1 MRYKVYEFNPDDA
14 YNFARHVGIEVKEHG
29 GELFFKTCPYCK
41 PRATR
46 GNVRTFSIN
55 LKTGQFKCLRAS
67 CGISGNMVTLS
78 KDFDFSLGNEVDE
91 YYRPNKKYKRLK
103 QPKEAIKPK
112 PEAIQYL
119 ESRGISEEVAKKYEI
134 TVQTSH
140 PNILVFPFYDE
151 KGVLQ
156 FVKYRKTDFDKT
168 KDANKEWCEASTK
181 PVLFGMKQCDDS
193 FDTLVVT
200 EGQCFDGKAEI
211 LTPDGWVSFEN
222 YSGQNVLQVDEKMN
236 GTFIRPKR
244 LIIKRHIGKMVRCEI
259 GGNYETYTTDDHN
272 LVLLNQKGKVV
283 KKKAGEK
290 ISAGYKI
297 PTTVS
302 IDLEEYKD
310 WTDEMFALYIAISA
324 DGTIDYRKNTGKI
337 KAKTDRYVRISI
349 ALERKSKRLKEILE
363 RLNITYSCNKDSR
376 NYDSICFHC
385 PDWLTSKYLPYG
397 FATGT
402 SVKQK
407 KFIIEEMVKWDGNK
421 VKGRNQ
427 YEYSTILKHNAD
439 VMQLIASCCGYMSTI
454 MTKQNG
460 GNGNFIKSY
469 CYKVSVLLGKSYVST
484 QSFETHKRF
493 EEVDQRV
500 YCVSVDTG
508 MILVR
513 QNGRISV
520 SGNCDSLA
528 VATAGVPNVVSVPTG
543 AKGFT
548 WIPYCWDWLCKWKK
562 IIVFGDFEK
571 GSISLL
577 DELAKRLKDRVEH
590 VREDNYKDCKDANEI
605 LLKYG
610 AEQVRKCVEESV
622 KLPIDN
628 VIDLADV
635 KELDPYSIEKIPTGI
650 ADVDNLLC
658 GGIPFGVVTIVT
670 GKSGKGKSTFVGQI
684 ITRALNKG
692 DNIFVYSGEMPNYL
706 FKAAIDFQIAG
717 PANVVEEDRRD
728 YVKRY
733 VRKSAK
739 DKIVEWYR
747 GKCMLYDRTMV
758 KDEDTDLLN
767 TIERMIVSQN
777 ARVIVIDNL
786 MTMINKTR
794 VKGSKLEAQSEVSN
808 ALEDMARFYNVCI
821 ILVAHKR
828 KDSGIDD
835 EDMDDSIRGDSDIV
849 NSAGVIIHYNVNKDE
864 NTMENYPRI
873 ISVTKNR
880 VFGRTSYRGWKVHY
894 DEKSK
899 RIYGDHDDLNIC
911 LGWDNESGG
920 FVEDYDNSI
929 FS

>member
-91 YYRPNKKYKRLK
+91 YYRPKKRYKRLK

-119 ESRGISEEVAKKYEI
+119 ESRGISEEVAQKYEI

-156 FVKYRKTDFDKT
+156 FVKYRKTDFDKA

-181 PVLFGMKQCDDS
+181 PILFGMKQCDDS

-200 EGQCFDGKAEI
+200 EGQC
-211 LTPDGWVSFEN
+211 
-222 YSGQNVLQVDEKMN
+222 
-236 GTFIRPKR
+236 
-244 LIIKRHIGKMVRCEI
+244 
-259 GGNYETYTTDDHN
+259 
-272 LVLLNQKGKVV
+272 
-283 KKKAGEK
+283 
-290 ISAGYKI
+290 
-297 PTTVS
+297 
-302 IDLEEYKD
+302 
-310 WTDEMFALYIAISA
+310 
-324 DGTIDYRKNTGKI
+324 
-337 KAKTDRYVRISI
+337 
-349 ALERKSKRLKEILE
+349 
-363 RLNITYSCNKDSR
+363 
-376 NYDSICFHC
+376 
-385 PDWLTSKYLPYG
+385 
-397 FATGT
+397 
-402 SVKQK
+402 
-407 KFIIEEMVKWDGNK
+407 
-421 VKGRNQ
+421 
-427 YEYSTILKHNAD
+427 
-439 VMQLIASCCGYMSTI
+439 
-454 MTKQNG
+454 
-460 GNGNFIKSY
+460 
-469 CYKVSVLLGKSYVST
+469 
-484 QSFETHKRF
+484 
-493 EEVDQRV
+493 
-500 YCVSVDTG
+500 
-508 MILVR
+508 
-513 QNGRISV
+513 
-520 SGNCDSLA
+520 DSLA
-528 VATAGVPNVVSVPTG
+528 VATAGIQNAVSVPTG

-692 DNIFVYSGEMPNYL
+692 DNVFVYSGEMPNYL
-706 FKAAIDFQIAG
+706 FKNAIDFQIAG

-864 NTMENYPRI
+864 NTMENYPRV

>member
-91 YYRPNKKYKRLK
+91 YYRPKKKYKRLK

-181 PVLFGMKQCDDS
+181 PILFGMKQCDDS

-200 EGQCFDGKAEI
+200 EGQC
-211 LTPDGWVSFEN
+211 
-222 YSGQNVLQVDEKMN
+222 
-236 GTFIRPKR
+236 
-244 LIIKRHIGKMVRCEI
+244 
-259 GGNYETYTTDDHN
+259 
-272 LVLLNQKGKVV
+272 
-283 KKKAGEK
+283 
-290 ISAGYKI
+290 
-297 PTTVS
+297 
-302 IDLEEYKD
+302 
-310 WTDEMFALYIAISA
+310 
-324 DGTIDYRKNTGKI
+324 
-337 KAKTDRYVRISI
+337 
-349 ALERKSKRLKEILE
+349 
-363 RLNITYSCNKDSR
+363 
-376 NYDSICFHC
+376 
-385 PDWLTSKYLPYG
+385 
-397 FATGT
+397 
-402 SVKQK
+402 
-407 KFIIEEMVKWDGNK
+407 
-421 VKGRNQ
+421 
-427 YEYSTILKHNAD
+427 
-439 VMQLIASCCGYMSTI
+439 
-454 MTKQNG
+454 
-460 GNGNFIKSY
+460 
-469 CYKVSVLLGKSYVST
+469 
-484 QSFETHKRF
+484 
-493 EEVDQRV
+493 
-500 YCVSVDTG
+500 
-508 MILVR
+508 
-513 QNGRISV
+513 
-520 SGNCDSLA
+520 DSLA
-528 VATAGVPNVVSVPTG
+528 VATAGIPNAVSVPTG

-590 VREDNYKDCKDANEI
+590 VIEDNYKNCKDANEI

-728 YVKRY
+728 YIKRY

>member
-91 YYRPNKKYKRLK
+91 YYRPKKRYKRLK

-181 PVLFGMKQCDDS
+181 PILFGMKQCDDS

-200 EGQCFDGKAEI
+200 EGQ
-211 LTPDGWVSFEN
+211 
-222 YSGQNVLQVDEKMN
+222 M
-236 GTFIRPKR
+236 
-244 LIIKRHIGKMVRCEI
+244 
-259 GGNYETYTTDDHN
+259 
-272 LVLLNQKGKVV
+272 
-283 KKKAGEK
+283 
-290 ISAGYKI
+290 
-297 PTTVS
+297 
-302 IDLEEYKD
+302 
-310 WTDEMFALYIAISA
+310 
-324 DGTIDYRKNTGKI
+324 
-337 KAKTDRYVRISI
+337 
-349 ALERKSKRLKEILE
+349 
-363 RLNITYSCNKDSR
+363 
-376 NYDSICFHC
+376 
-385 PDWLTSKYLPYG
+385 
-397 FATGT
+397 
-402 SVKQK
+402 
-407 KFIIEEMVKWDGNK
+407 
-421 VKGRNQ
+421 
-427 YEYSTILKHNAD
+427 
-439 VMQLIASCCGYMSTI
+439 
-454 MTKQNG
+454 
-460 GNGNFIKSY
+460 
-469 CYKVSVLLGKSYVST
+469 
-484 QSFETHKRF
+484 
-493 EEVDQRV
+493 
-500 YCVSVDTG
+500 
-508 MILVR
+508 
-513 QNGRISV
+513 
-520 SGNCDSLA
+520 DSLS
-528 VATAGVPNVVSVPTG
+528 VATAGIPNAVSVPTG

-692 DNIFVYSGEMPNYL
+692 DNVFVYSGEMPNYL
-706 FKAAIDFQIAG
+706 FKNAIDFQIAG

-777 ARVIVIDNL
+777 VRVIVIDNL

>member
-193 FDTLVVT
+193 FDTLVLT
-200 EGQCFDGKAEI
+200 EGQ
-211 LTPDGWVSFEN
+211 
-222 YSGQNVLQVDEKMN
+222 M
-236 GTFIRPKR
+236 
-244 LIIKRHIGKMVRCEI
+244 
-259 GGNYETYTTDDHN
+259 
-272 LVLLNQKGKVV
+272 
-283 KKKAGEK
+283 
-290 ISAGYKI
+290 
-297 PTTVS
+297 
-302 IDLEEYKD
+302 
-310 WTDEMFALYIAISA
+310 
-324 DGTIDYRKNTGKI
+324 
-337 KAKTDRYVRISI
+337 
-349 ALERKSKRLKEILE
+349 
-363 RLNITYSCNKDSR
+363 
-376 NYDSICFHC
+376 
-385 PDWLTSKYLPYG
+385 
-397 FATGT
+397 
-402 SVKQK
+402 
-407 KFIIEEMVKWDGNK
+407 
-421 VKGRNQ
+421 
-427 YEYSTILKHNAD
+427 
-439 VMQLIASCCGYMSTI
+439 
-454 MTKQNG
+454 
-460 GNGNFIKSY
+460 
-469 CYKVSVLLGKSYVST
+469 
-484 QSFETHKRF
+484 
-493 EEVDQRV
+493 
-500 YCVSVDTG
+500 
-508 MILVR
+508 
-513 QNGRISV
+513 
-520 SGNCDSLA
+520 DSLS
-528 VATAGVPNVVSVPTG
+528 VATAEIPNAVSVPTG

-692 DNIFVYSGEMPNYL
+692 DNVFVYSGEMPNYL

-728 YVKRY
+728 YIKRY

-920 FVEDYDNSI
+920 FFEDYDNSI

>member
-91 YYRPNKKYKRLK
+91 YYRPKKRYKRLK

-193 FDTLVVT
+193 FDTLVVV
-200 EGQCFDGKAEI
+200 EGQ
-211 LTPDGWVSFEN
+211 L
-222 YSGQNVLQVDEKMN
+222 
-236 GTFIRPKR
+236 
-244 LIIKRHIGKMVRCEI
+244 
-259 GGNYETYTTDDHN
+259 
-272 LVLLNQKGKVV
+272 
-283 KKKAGEK
+283 
-290 ISAGYKI
+290 
-297 PTTVS
+297 
-302 IDLEEYKD
+302 
-310 WTDEMFALYIAISA
+310 
-324 DGTIDYRKNTGKI
+324 
-337 KAKTDRYVRISI
+337 
-349 ALERKSKRLKEILE
+349 
-363 RLNITYSCNKDSR
+363 
-376 NYDSICFHC
+376 
-385 PDWLTSKYLPYG
+385 
-397 FATGT
+397 
-402 SVKQK
+402 
-407 KFIIEEMVKWDGNK
+407 
-421 VKGRNQ
+421 
-427 YEYSTILKHNAD
+427 
-439 VMQLIASCCGYMSTI
+439 
-454 MTKQNG
+454 
-460 GNGNFIKSY
+460 
-469 CYKVSVLLGKSYVST
+469 
-484 QSFETHKRF
+484 
-493 EEVDQRV
+493 
-500 YCVSVDTG
+500 
-508 MILVR
+508 
-513 QNGRISV
+513 
-520 SGNCDSLA
+520 DSLA
-528 VATAGVPNVVSVPTG
+528 VATAGIPNAVSVPTG

-610 AEQVRKCVEESV
+610 AEQVRKCVEEPV

-692 DNIFVYSGEMPNYL
+692 DNVFVYSGEMPNYL

-728 YVKRY
+728 YIKRY

>member
-91 YYRPNKKYKRLK
+91 YYRPKKRYKRLK

-112 PEAIQYL
+112 PEAIRYL

-156 FVKYRKTDFDKT
+156 FVKYRKTDFDKA

-181 PVLFGMKQCDDS
+181 PILFGMKQCDDS
-193 FDTLVVT
+193 FDTLVMV
-200 EGQCFDGKAEI
+200 EGQ
-211 LTPDGWVSFEN
+211 L
-222 YSGQNVLQVDEKMN
+222 
-236 GTFIRPKR
+236 
-244 LIIKRHIGKMVRCEI
+244 
-259 GGNYETYTTDDHN
+259 
-272 LVLLNQKGKVV
+272 
-283 KKKAGEK
+283 
-290 ISAGYKI
+290 
-297 PTTVS
+297 
-302 IDLEEYKD
+302 
-310 WTDEMFALYIAISA
+310 
-324 DGTIDYRKNTGKI
+324 
-337 KAKTDRYVRISI
+337 
-349 ALERKSKRLKEILE
+349 
-363 RLNITYSCNKDSR
+363 
-376 NYDSICFHC
+376 
-385 PDWLTSKYLPYG
+385 
-397 FATGT
+397 
-402 SVKQK
+402 
-407 KFIIEEMVKWDGNK
+407 
-421 VKGRNQ
+421 
-427 YEYSTILKHNAD
+427 
-439 VMQLIASCCGYMSTI
+439 
-454 MTKQNG
+454 
-460 GNGNFIKSY
+460 
-469 CYKVSVLLGKSYVST
+469 
-484 QSFETHKRF
+484 
-493 EEVDQRV
+493 
-500 YCVSVDTG
+500 
-508 MILVR
+508 
-513 QNGRISV
+513 
-520 SGNCDSLA
+520 DSLA
-528 VATAGVPNVVSVPTG
+528 VATAGIPNAVSVPTG

-590 VREDNYKDCKDANEI
+590 VKEDNYKDCKDANEI

-610 AEQVRKCVEESV
+610 AQQVRKCVEESV

-692 DNIFVYSGEMPNYL
+692 DNVFVYSGEMPNYL
-706 FKAAIDFQIAG
+706 FKNAIDFQIAG

-777 ARVIVIDNL
+777 VRVIVIDNL

>member
-193 FDTLVVT
+193 FDTLVVV
-200 EGQCFDGKAEI
+200 EGQ
-211 LTPDGWVSFEN
+211 L
-222 YSGQNVLQVDEKMN
+222 
-236 GTFIRPKR
+236 
-244 LIIKRHIGKMVRCEI
+244 
-259 GGNYETYTTDDHN
+259 
-272 LVLLNQKGKVV
+272 
-283 KKKAGEK
+283 
-290 ISAGYKI
+290 
-297 PTTVS
+297 
-302 IDLEEYKD
+302 
-310 WTDEMFALYIAISA
+310 
-324 DGTIDYRKNTGKI
+324 
-337 KAKTDRYVRISI
+337 
-349 ALERKSKRLKEILE
+349 
-363 RLNITYSCNKDSR
+363 
-376 NYDSICFHC
+376 
-385 PDWLTSKYLPYG
+385 
-397 FATGT
+397 
-402 SVKQK
+402 
-407 KFIIEEMVKWDGNK
+407 
-421 VKGRNQ
+421 
-427 YEYSTILKHNAD
+427 
-439 VMQLIASCCGYMSTI
+439 
-454 MTKQNG
+454 
-460 GNGNFIKSY
+460 
-469 CYKVSVLLGKSYVST
+469 
-484 QSFETHKRF
+484 
-493 EEVDQRV
+493 
-500 YCVSVDTG
+500 
-508 MILVR
+508 
-513 QNGRISV
+513 
-520 SGNCDSLA
+520 DSLA
-528 VATAGVPNVVSVPTG
+528 VATAGIPNAVSVPTG

-577 DELAKRLKDRVEH
+577 DELAKRLKDSVEH

-635 KELDPYSIEKIPTGI
+635 KELDPYSIEKIPTGV

-692 DNIFVYSGEMPNYL
+692 DNVFVYSGEMPNYL

-728 YVKRY
+728 YIKRY

>member
-46 GNVRTFSIN
+46 GNVRTFSMN

-91 YYRPNKKYKRLK
+91 YYRPKKRYKRLK

-156 FVKYRKTDFDKT
+156 FVKYRKTDFDKA

-181 PVLFGMKQCDDS
+181 PILFGMKQCDDS

-200 EGQCFDGKAEI
+200 EGQC
-211 LTPDGWVSFEN
+211 
-222 YSGQNVLQVDEKMN
+222 
-236 GTFIRPKR
+236 
-244 LIIKRHIGKMVRCEI
+244 
-259 GGNYETYTTDDHN
+259 
-272 LVLLNQKGKVV
+272 
-283 KKKAGEK
+283 
-290 ISAGYKI
+290 
-297 PTTVS
+297 
-302 IDLEEYKD
+302 
-310 WTDEMFALYIAISA
+310 
-324 DGTIDYRKNTGKI
+324 
-337 KAKTDRYVRISI
+337 
-349 ALERKSKRLKEILE
+349 
-363 RLNITYSCNKDSR
+363 
-376 NYDSICFHC
+376 
-385 PDWLTSKYLPYG
+385 
-397 FATGT
+397 
-402 SVKQK
+402 
-407 KFIIEEMVKWDGNK
+407 
-421 VKGRNQ
+421 
-427 YEYSTILKHNAD
+427 
-439 VMQLIASCCGYMSTI
+439 
-454 MTKQNG
+454 
-460 GNGNFIKSY
+460 
-469 CYKVSVLLGKSYVST
+469 
-484 QSFETHKRF
+484 
-493 EEVDQRV
+493 
-500 YCVSVDTG
+500 
-508 MILVR
+508 
-513 QNGRISV
+513 
-520 SGNCDSLA
+520 DSLA
-528 VATAGVPNVVSVPTG
+528 VATAGIPNAVSVPTG

-692 DNIFVYSGEMPNYL
+692 DNVFVYSGEMPNYL
-706 FKAAIDFQIAG
+706 FKNAIDFQIAG

-777 ARVIVIDNL
+777 VRVIVIDNL

-864 NTMENYPRI
+864 NTMENYPRV

>member
-91 YYRPNKKYKRLK
+91 YYRPKKRYKRLK

-112 PEAIQYL
+112 PEAIRYL

-156 FVKYRKTDFDKT
+156 FVKYRKTDFDKA

-181 PVLFGMKQCDDS
+181 PILFGMKQCDDS
-193 FDTLVVT
+193 FDTLVMV
-200 EGQCFDGKAEI
+200 EGQ
-211 LTPDGWVSFEN
+211 L
-222 YSGQNVLQVDEKMN
+222 
-236 GTFIRPKR
+236 
-244 LIIKRHIGKMVRCEI
+244 
-259 GGNYETYTTDDHN
+259 
-272 LVLLNQKGKVV
+272 
-283 KKKAGEK
+283 
-290 ISAGYKI
+290 
-297 PTTVS
+297 
-302 IDLEEYKD
+302 
-310 WTDEMFALYIAISA
+310 
-324 DGTIDYRKNTGKI
+324 
-337 KAKTDRYVRISI
+337 
-349 ALERKSKRLKEILE
+349 
-363 RLNITYSCNKDSR
+363 
-376 NYDSICFHC
+376 
-385 PDWLTSKYLPYG
+385 
-397 FATGT
+397 
-402 SVKQK
+402 
-407 KFIIEEMVKWDGNK
+407 
-421 VKGRNQ
+421 
-427 YEYSTILKHNAD
+427 
-439 VMQLIASCCGYMSTI
+439 
-454 MTKQNG
+454 
-460 GNGNFIKSY
+460 
-469 CYKVSVLLGKSYVST
+469 
-484 QSFETHKRF
+484 
-493 EEVDQRV
+493 
-500 YCVSVDTG
+500 
-508 MILVR
+508 
-513 QNGRISV
+513 
-520 SGNCDSLA
+520 DSLA
-528 VATAGVPNVVSVPTG
+528 VATAGIPNAVSVPTG

-692 DNIFVYSGEMPNYL
+692 DNVFVYSGEMPNYL
-706 FKAAIDFQIAG
+706 FKNAIDFQIAG

-777 ARVIVIDNL
+777 VRVIVIDNL

-864 NTMENYPRI
+864 NTMEDYPRI

>member
-91 YYRPNKKYKRLK
+91 YYRPKKRYKRLK

-151 KGVLQ
+151 NGVLQ
-156 FVKYRKTDFDKT
+156 FVKYRKTDFDKA

-181 PVLFGMKQCDDS
+181 PILFGMKQCDDS
-193 FDTLVVT
+193 FDTLVVV
-200 EGQCFDGKAEI
+200 EGQ
-211 LTPDGWVSFEN
+211 L
-222 YSGQNVLQVDEKMN
+222 
-236 GTFIRPKR
+236 
-244 LIIKRHIGKMVRCEI
+244 
-259 GGNYETYTTDDHN
+259 
-272 LVLLNQKGKVV
+272 
-283 KKKAGEK
+283 
-290 ISAGYKI
+290 
-297 PTTVS
+297 
-302 IDLEEYKD
+302 
-310 WTDEMFALYIAISA
+310 
-324 DGTIDYRKNTGKI
+324 
-337 KAKTDRYVRISI
+337 
-349 ALERKSKRLKEILE
+349 
-363 RLNITYSCNKDSR
+363 
-376 NYDSICFHC
+376 
-385 PDWLTSKYLPYG
+385 
-397 FATGT
+397 
-402 SVKQK
+402 
-407 KFIIEEMVKWDGNK
+407 
-421 VKGRNQ
+421 
-427 YEYSTILKHNAD
+427 
-439 VMQLIASCCGYMSTI
+439 
-454 MTKQNG
+454 
-460 GNGNFIKSY
+460 
-469 CYKVSVLLGKSYVST
+469 
-484 QSFETHKRF
+484 
-493 EEVDQRV
+493 
-500 YCVSVDTG
+500 
-508 MILVR
+508 
-513 QNGRISV
+513 
-520 SGNCDSLA
+520 DSLA
-528 VATAGVPNVVSVPTG
+528 VATAGIPNAVSVPTG

-692 DNIFVYSGEMPNYL
+692 DNVFVYSGEMPNYL
-706 FKAAIDFQIAG
+706 FKNAIDFQIAG

-920 FVEDYDNSI
+920 FFEDYDNSI

>member
-91 YYRPNKKYKRLK
+91 YYRPKKRYKRLK

-156 FVKYRKTDFDKT
+156 FVKYRKTDFDKA
-168 KDANKEWCEASTK
+168 KDSNKEWCEASTK
-181 PVLFGMKQCDDS
+181 PILFGMKQCDDS
-193 FDTLVVT
+193 FDTLVMV
-200 EGQCFDGKAEI
+200 EGQ
-211 LTPDGWVSFEN
+211 L
-222 YSGQNVLQVDEKMN
+222 
-236 GTFIRPKR
+236 
-244 LIIKRHIGKMVRCEI
+244 
-259 GGNYETYTTDDHN
+259 
-272 LVLLNQKGKVV
+272 
-283 KKKAGEK
+283 
-290 ISAGYKI
+290 
-297 PTTVS
+297 
-302 IDLEEYKD
+302 
-310 WTDEMFALYIAISA
+310 
-324 DGTIDYRKNTGKI
+324 
-337 KAKTDRYVRISI
+337 
-349 ALERKSKRLKEILE
+349 
-363 RLNITYSCNKDSR
+363 
-376 NYDSICFHC
+376 
-385 PDWLTSKYLPYG
+385 
-397 FATGT
+397 
-402 SVKQK
+402 
-407 KFIIEEMVKWDGNK
+407 
-421 VKGRNQ
+421 
-427 YEYSTILKHNAD
+427 
-439 VMQLIASCCGYMSTI
+439 
-454 MTKQNG
+454 
-460 GNGNFIKSY
+460 
-469 CYKVSVLLGKSYVST
+469 
-484 QSFETHKRF
+484 
-493 EEVDQRV
+493 
-500 YCVSVDTG
+500 
-508 MILVR
+508 
-513 QNGRISV
+513 
-520 SGNCDSLA
+520 DSLA
-528 VATAGVPNVVSVPTG
+528 VATAGIPNAVSVPTG

-692 DNIFVYSGEMPNYL
+692 DNVFVYSGEMPNYL
-706 FKAAIDFQIAG
+706 FKNAIDFQIAG

-777 ARVIVIDNL
+777 SRVIVIDNL

>member
-181 PVLFGMKQCDDS
+181 PILFGMKQCDDS
-193 FDTLVVT
+193 FDTLVMV
-200 EGQCFDGKAEI
+200 EGQ
-211 LTPDGWVSFEN
+211 L
-222 YSGQNVLQVDEKMN
+222 
-236 GTFIRPKR
+236 
-244 LIIKRHIGKMVRCEI
+244 
-259 GGNYETYTTDDHN
+259 
-272 LVLLNQKGKVV
+272 
-283 KKKAGEK
+283 
-290 ISAGYKI
+290 
-297 PTTVS
+297 
-302 IDLEEYKD
+302 
-310 WTDEMFALYIAISA
+310 
-324 DGTIDYRKNTGKI
+324 
-337 KAKTDRYVRISI
+337 
-349 ALERKSKRLKEILE
+349 
-363 RLNITYSCNKDSR
+363 
-376 NYDSICFHC
+376 
-385 PDWLTSKYLPYG
+385 
-397 FATGT
+397 
-402 SVKQK
+402 
-407 KFIIEEMVKWDGNK
+407 
-421 VKGRNQ
+421 
-427 YEYSTILKHNAD
+427 
-439 VMQLIASCCGYMSTI
+439 
-454 MTKQNG
+454 
-460 GNGNFIKSY
+460 
-469 CYKVSVLLGKSYVST
+469 
-484 QSFETHKRF
+484 
-493 EEVDQRV
+493 
-500 YCVSVDTG
+500 
-508 MILVR
+508 
-513 QNGRISV
+513 
-520 SGNCDSLA
+520 DSLA
-528 VATAGVPNVVSVPTG
+528 VATAGIPNAVSVPTG

-610 AEQVRKCVEESV
+610 AEQVRKCVEEPV

-692 DNIFVYSGEMPNYL
+692 DNVFVYSGEMPNYL

-728 YVKRY
+728 YIKRY

-920 FVEDYDNSI
+920 FFEDYDNSI

>member
-91 YYRPNKKYKRLK
+91 YYRPKKRYKRLK

-151 KGVLQ
+151 NGVLQ
-156 FVKYRKTDFDKT
+156 FVKYRKTDFDKA

-181 PVLFGMKQCDDS
+181 PILFGMKQCDDS
-193 FDTLVVT
+193 FDTLVLT
-200 EGQCFDGKAEI
+200 EGQ
-211 LTPDGWVSFEN
+211 
-222 YSGQNVLQVDEKMN
+222 M
-236 GTFIRPKR
+236 
-244 LIIKRHIGKMVRCEI
+244 
-259 GGNYETYTTDDHN
+259 
-272 LVLLNQKGKVV
+272 
-283 KKKAGEK
+283 
-290 ISAGYKI
+290 
-297 PTTVS
+297 
-302 IDLEEYKD
+302 
-310 WTDEMFALYIAISA
+310 
-324 DGTIDYRKNTGKI
+324 
-337 KAKTDRYVRISI
+337 
-349 ALERKSKRLKEILE
+349 
-363 RLNITYSCNKDSR
+363 DSL
-376 NYDSICFHC
+376 S
-385 PDWLTSKYLPYG
+385 
-397 FATGT
+397 
-402 SVKQK
+402 
-407 KFIIEEMVKWDGNK
+407 
-421 VKGRNQ
+421 
-427 YEYSTILKHNAD
+427 
-439 VMQLIASCCGYMSTI
+439 
-454 MTKQNG
+454 
-460 GNGNFIKSY
+460 
-469 CYKVSVLLGKSYVST
+469 VST
-484 QSFETHKRF
+484 
-493 EEVDQRV
+493 
-500 YCVSVDTG
+500 
-508 MILVR
+508 
-513 QNGRISV
+513 
-520 SGNCDSLA
+520 
-528 VATAGVPNVVSVPTG
+528 AGIPNAVSVPTG

-577 DELAKRLKDRVEH
+577 DELAKRLKYRVEH

-650 ADVDNLLC
+650 TDVDNLLC

-692 DNIFVYSGEMPNYL
+692 DNVFVYSGEMPNYL

-717 PANVVEEDRRD
+717 PANVVEEDRKD

-777 ARVIVIDNL
+777 VRVIVIDNL

>member
-91 YYRPNKKYKRLK
+91 YYRPKKRYKRLK

-119 ESRGISEEVAKKYEI
+119 ESRGISEEVAQKYEI

-156 FVKYRKTDFDKT
+156 FVKYRKTDFDKA

-181 PVLFGMKQCDDS
+181 PILFGMKQCDDS

-200 EGQCFDGKAEI
+200 EGQC
-211 LTPDGWVSFEN
+211 
-222 YSGQNVLQVDEKMN
+222 
-236 GTFIRPKR
+236 
-244 LIIKRHIGKMVRCEI
+244 
-259 GGNYETYTTDDHN
+259 
-272 LVLLNQKGKVV
+272 
-283 KKKAGEK
+283 
-290 ISAGYKI
+290 
-297 PTTVS
+297 
-302 IDLEEYKD
+302 
-310 WTDEMFALYIAISA
+310 
-324 DGTIDYRKNTGKI
+324 
-337 KAKTDRYVRISI
+337 
-349 ALERKSKRLKEILE
+349 
-363 RLNITYSCNKDSR
+363 
-376 NYDSICFHC
+376 
-385 PDWLTSKYLPYG
+385 
-397 FATGT
+397 
-402 SVKQK
+402 
-407 KFIIEEMVKWDGNK
+407 
-421 VKGRNQ
+421 
-427 YEYSTILKHNAD
+427 
-439 VMQLIASCCGYMSTI
+439 
-454 MTKQNG
+454 
-460 GNGNFIKSY
+460 
-469 CYKVSVLLGKSYVST
+469 
-484 QSFETHKRF
+484 
-493 EEVDQRV
+493 
-500 YCVSVDTG
+500 
-508 MILVR
+508 
-513 QNGRISV
+513 
-520 SGNCDSLA
+520 DSLA
-528 VATAGVPNVVSVPTG
+528 VATAGIQNAVSVPTG

-692 DNIFVYSGEMPNYL
+692 DNVFVYSGEMPNYL
-706 FKAAIDFQIAG
+706 FKNAIDFQIAG

-777 ARVIVIDNL
+777 VRVIVIDNL

-828 KDSGIDD
+828 KDSGIND

-864 NTMENYPRI
+864 NTMENYPRV

-920 FVEDYDNSI
+920 FVDDYDNSI

>member
-91 YYRPNKKYKRLK
+91 YYRPKKKYKRLK

-156 FVKYRKTDFDKT
+156 FVKYRKTDFDKA

-181 PVLFGMKQCDDS
+181 PILFGMKQCDDS
-193 FDTLVVT
+193 FDTLVLT
-200 EGQCFDGKAEI
+200 EGQ
-211 LTPDGWVSFEN
+211 
-222 YSGQNVLQVDEKMN
+222 M
-236 GTFIRPKR
+236 
-244 LIIKRHIGKMVRCEI
+244 
-259 GGNYETYTTDDHN
+259 
-272 LVLLNQKGKVV
+272 
-283 KKKAGEK
+283 
-290 ISAGYKI
+290 
-297 PTTVS
+297 
-302 IDLEEYKD
+302 
-310 WTDEMFALYIAISA
+310 
-324 DGTIDYRKNTGKI
+324 
-337 KAKTDRYVRISI
+337 
-349 ALERKSKRLKEILE
+349 
-363 RLNITYSCNKDSR
+363 
-376 NYDSICFHC
+376 
-385 PDWLTSKYLPYG
+385 
-397 FATGT
+397 
-402 SVKQK
+402 
-407 KFIIEEMVKWDGNK
+407 
-421 VKGRNQ
+421 
-427 YEYSTILKHNAD
+427 
-439 VMQLIASCCGYMSTI
+439 
-454 MTKQNG
+454 
-460 GNGNFIKSY
+460 
-469 CYKVSVLLGKSYVST
+469 
-484 QSFETHKRF
+484 
-493 EEVDQRV
+493 
-500 YCVSVDTG
+500 
-508 MILVR
+508 
-513 QNGRISV
+513 
-520 SGNCDSLA
+520 DSLS
-528 VATAGVPNVVSVPTG
+528 VATAGIPNAVSVPTG

-635 KELDPYSIEKIPTGI
+635 KELDPYSIEKIPTGV

-692 DNIFVYSGEMPNYL
+692 DNVFVYSGEMPNYL

-717 PANVVEEDRRD
+717 PTNVVEEDRRD
-728 YVKRY
+728 YIKRY

-864 NTMENYPRI
+864 NTMENYPRV

>member
-193 FDTLVVT
+193 FDTLVVV
-200 EGQCFDGKAEI
+200 EGQ
-211 LTPDGWVSFEN
+211 L
-222 YSGQNVLQVDEKMN
+222 
-236 GTFIRPKR
+236 
-244 LIIKRHIGKMVRCEI
+244 
-259 GGNYETYTTDDHN
+259 
-272 LVLLNQKGKVV
+272 
-283 KKKAGEK
+283 
-290 ISAGYKI
+290 
-297 PTTVS
+297 
-302 IDLEEYKD
+302 
-310 WTDEMFALYIAISA
+310 
-324 DGTIDYRKNTGKI
+324 
-337 KAKTDRYVRISI
+337 
-349 ALERKSKRLKEILE
+349 
-363 RLNITYSCNKDSR
+363 
-376 NYDSICFHC
+376 
-385 PDWLTSKYLPYG
+385 
-397 FATGT
+397 
-402 SVKQK
+402 
-407 KFIIEEMVKWDGNK
+407 
-421 VKGRNQ
+421 
-427 YEYSTILKHNAD
+427 
-439 VMQLIASCCGYMSTI
+439 
-454 MTKQNG
+454 
-460 GNGNFIKSY
+460 
-469 CYKVSVLLGKSYVST
+469 
-484 QSFETHKRF
+484 
-493 EEVDQRV
+493 
-500 YCVSVDTG
+500 
-508 MILVR
+508 
-513 QNGRISV
+513 
-520 SGNCDSLA
+520 DSLA
-528 VATAGVPNVVSVPTG
+528 VATAGIPNAVSVPTG

-622 KLPIDN
+622 RLPIDN

-692 DNIFVYSGEMPNYL
+692 DNVFVYSGEMPNYL

-728 YVKRY
+728 YIKRY

-920 FVEDYDNSI
+920 FFEDYDNSI

>member
-193 FDTLVVT
+193 FDTLVVV
-200 EGQCFDGKAEI
+200 EGQ
-211 LTPDGWVSFEN
+211 L
-222 YSGQNVLQVDEKMN
+222 
-236 GTFIRPKR
+236 
-244 LIIKRHIGKMVRCEI
+244 
-259 GGNYETYTTDDHN
+259 
-272 LVLLNQKGKVV
+272 
-283 KKKAGEK
+283 
-290 ISAGYKI
+290 
-297 PTTVS
+297 
-302 IDLEEYKD
+302 
-310 WTDEMFALYIAISA
+310 
-324 DGTIDYRKNTGKI
+324 
-337 KAKTDRYVRISI
+337 
-349 ALERKSKRLKEILE
+349 
-363 RLNITYSCNKDSR
+363 
-376 NYDSICFHC
+376 
-385 PDWLTSKYLPYG
+385 
-397 FATGT
+397 
-402 SVKQK
+402 
-407 KFIIEEMVKWDGNK
+407 
-421 VKGRNQ
+421 
-427 YEYSTILKHNAD
+427 
-439 VMQLIASCCGYMSTI
+439 
-454 MTKQNG
+454 
-460 GNGNFIKSY
+460 
-469 CYKVSVLLGKSYVST
+469 
-484 QSFETHKRF
+484 
-493 EEVDQRV
+493 
-500 YCVSVDTG
+500 
-508 MILVR
+508 
-513 QNGRISV
+513 
-520 SGNCDSLA
+520 DSLA
-528 VATAGVPNVVSVPTG
+528 VATAGIPNAVSVPTG

-692 DNIFVYSGEMPNYL
+692 DNVFVYSGEMPNYL

-728 YVKRY
+728 YIKRY

-920 FVEDYDNSI
+920 FFEDYDNSI

>member
-14 YNFARHVGIEVKEHG
+14 YNFARHVRIEVKEHG

-168 KDANKEWCEASTK
+168 KDANKEWCEANTK

-193 FDTLVVT
+193 FDTLVVV
-200 EGQCFDGKAEI
+200 EGQ
-211 LTPDGWVSFEN
+211 L
-222 YSGQNVLQVDEKMN
+222 
-236 GTFIRPKR
+236 
-244 LIIKRHIGKMVRCEI
+244 
-259 GGNYETYTTDDHN
+259 
-272 LVLLNQKGKVV
+272 
-283 KKKAGEK
+283 
-290 ISAGYKI
+290 
-297 PTTVS
+297 
-302 IDLEEYKD
+302 
-310 WTDEMFALYIAISA
+310 
-324 DGTIDYRKNTGKI
+324 
-337 KAKTDRYVRISI
+337 
-349 ALERKSKRLKEILE
+349 
-363 RLNITYSCNKDSR
+363 
-376 NYDSICFHC
+376 
-385 PDWLTSKYLPYG
+385 
-397 FATGT
+397 
-402 SVKQK
+402 
-407 KFIIEEMVKWDGNK
+407 
-421 VKGRNQ
+421 
-427 YEYSTILKHNAD
+427 
-439 VMQLIASCCGYMSTI
+439 
-454 MTKQNG
+454 
-460 GNGNFIKSY
+460 
-469 CYKVSVLLGKSYVST
+469 
-484 QSFETHKRF
+484 
-493 EEVDQRV
+493 
-500 YCVSVDTG
+500 
-508 MILVR
+508 
-513 QNGRISV
+513 
-520 SGNCDSLA
+520 DSLA
-528 VATAGVPNVVSVPTG
+528 VATAGIPNAVSVPTG

-610 AEQVRKCVEESV
+610 AEQVRKCVEEPV

-692 DNIFVYSGEMPNYL
+692 DNVFVYSGEMPNYL

-728 YVKRY
+728 YIKRY

-920 FVEDYDNSI
+920 FFEDYDNSI

>member
-91 YYRPNKKYKRLK
+91 YYRPKKRYKRLK

-112 PEAIQYL
+112 PEAIRYL

-156 FVKYRKTDFDKT
+156 FVKYRKTDFDKA

-181 PVLFGMKQCDDS
+181 PILFGMKQCDDS
-193 FDTLVVT
+193 FDTLVMV
-200 EGQCFDGKAEI
+200 EGQ
-211 LTPDGWVSFEN
+211 L
-222 YSGQNVLQVDEKMN
+222 
-236 GTFIRPKR
+236 
-244 LIIKRHIGKMVRCEI
+244 
-259 GGNYETYTTDDHN
+259 
-272 LVLLNQKGKVV
+272 
-283 KKKAGEK
+283 
-290 ISAGYKI
+290 
-297 PTTVS
+297 
-302 IDLEEYKD
+302 
-310 WTDEMFALYIAISA
+310 
-324 DGTIDYRKNTGKI
+324 
-337 KAKTDRYVRISI
+337 
-349 ALERKSKRLKEILE
+349 
-363 RLNITYSCNKDSR
+363 
-376 NYDSICFHC
+376 
-385 PDWLTSKYLPYG
+385 
-397 FATGT
+397 
-402 SVKQK
+402 
-407 KFIIEEMVKWDGNK
+407 
-421 VKGRNQ
+421 
-427 YEYSTILKHNAD
+427 
-439 VMQLIASCCGYMSTI
+439 
-454 MTKQNG
+454 
-460 GNGNFIKSY
+460 
-469 CYKVSVLLGKSYVST
+469 
-484 QSFETHKRF
+484 
-493 EEVDQRV
+493 
-500 YCVSVDTG
+500 
-508 MILVR
+508 
-513 QNGRISV
+513 
-520 SGNCDSLA
+520 DSLA
-528 VATAGVPNVVSVPTG
+528 VATSGIPNAVSVPTG

-610 AEQVRKCVEESV
+610 AQQVRKCVEESV

-692 DNIFVYSGEMPNYL
+692 DNVFVYSGEMPNYL
-706 FKAAIDFQIAG
+706 FKNAIDFQIAG

-777 ARVIVIDNL
+777 VRVIVIDNL

-894 DEKSK
+894 DDKSK

>member
-91 YYRPNKKYKRLK
+91 YYRPKKRYKRLK

-156 FVKYRKTDFDKT
+156 FVKYRKTDFDKA

-181 PVLFGMKQCDDS
+181 PILFGMKQCDDS

-200 EGQCFDGKAEI
+200 EGQC
-211 LTPDGWVSFEN
+211 
-222 YSGQNVLQVDEKMN
+222 
-236 GTFIRPKR
+236 
-244 LIIKRHIGKMVRCEI
+244 
-259 GGNYETYTTDDHN
+259 
-272 LVLLNQKGKVV
+272 
-283 KKKAGEK
+283 
-290 ISAGYKI
+290 
-297 PTTVS
+297 
-302 IDLEEYKD
+302 
-310 WTDEMFALYIAISA
+310 
-324 DGTIDYRKNTGKI
+324 
-337 KAKTDRYVRISI
+337 
-349 ALERKSKRLKEILE
+349 
-363 RLNITYSCNKDSR
+363 
-376 NYDSICFHC
+376 
-385 PDWLTSKYLPYG
+385 
-397 FATGT
+397 
-402 SVKQK
+402 
-407 KFIIEEMVKWDGNK
+407 
-421 VKGRNQ
+421 
-427 YEYSTILKHNAD
+427 
-439 VMQLIASCCGYMSTI
+439 
-454 MTKQNG
+454 
-460 GNGNFIKSY
+460 
-469 CYKVSVLLGKSYVST
+469 
-484 QSFETHKRF
+484 
-493 EEVDQRV
+493 
-500 YCVSVDTG
+500 
-508 MILVR
+508 
-513 QNGRISV
+513 
-520 SGNCDSLA
+520 DSLA
-528 VATAGVPNVVSVPTG
+528 VATAGIPNAVSVPTG

-692 DNIFVYSGEMPNYL
+692 DNVFVYSGEMPNYL
-706 FKAAIDFQIAG
+706 FKNAIDFQIAG

-777 ARVIVIDNL
+777 VRVIVIDNL

-880 VFGRTSYRGWKVHY
+880 VFGRTSYRGWKVHF

-899 RIYGDHDDLNIC
+899 RIFGDHDDLNIC

>member
-91 YYRPNKKYKRLK
+91 YYRPKKRYKRLK

-112 PEAIQYL
+112 LEAIQYL

-181 PVLFGMKQCDDS
+181 PILFGMKQCDDS
-193 FDTLVVT
+193 FDTLVMV
-200 EGQCFDGKAEI
+200 EGQ
-211 LTPDGWVSFEN
+211 L
-222 YSGQNVLQVDEKMN
+222 
-236 GTFIRPKR
+236 
-244 LIIKRHIGKMVRCEI
+244 
-259 GGNYETYTTDDHN
+259 
-272 LVLLNQKGKVV
+272 
-283 KKKAGEK
+283 
-290 ISAGYKI
+290 
-297 PTTVS
+297 
-302 IDLEEYKD
+302 
-310 WTDEMFALYIAISA
+310 
-324 DGTIDYRKNTGKI
+324 
-337 KAKTDRYVRISI
+337 
-349 ALERKSKRLKEILE
+349 
-363 RLNITYSCNKDSR
+363 
-376 NYDSICFHC
+376 
-385 PDWLTSKYLPYG
+385 
-397 FATGT
+397 
-402 SVKQK
+402 
-407 KFIIEEMVKWDGNK
+407 
-421 VKGRNQ
+421 
-427 YEYSTILKHNAD
+427 
-439 VMQLIASCCGYMSTI
+439 
-454 MTKQNG
+454 
-460 GNGNFIKSY
+460 
-469 CYKVSVLLGKSYVST
+469 
-484 QSFETHKRF
+484 
-493 EEVDQRV
+493 
-500 YCVSVDTG
+500 
-508 MILVR
+508 
-513 QNGRISV
+513 
-520 SGNCDSLA
+520 DSLA
-528 VATAGVPNVVSVPTG
+528 VATAGVANVVSVPTG

-692 DNIFVYSGEMPNYL
+692 DNVFVYSGEMPNYL
-706 FKAAIDFQIAG
+706 FKNAIDFQIAG
-717 PANVVEEDRRD
+717 PANVVEEDRRN

-777 ARVIVIDNL
+777 VRVIVIDNL

>member
-91 YYRPNKKYKRLK
+91 YYRPKKRYKRLK

-156 FVKYRKTDFDKT
+156 FVKYRKTDFDKA

-181 PVLFGMKQCDDS
+181 PILFGMKQCDDS
-193 FDTLVVT
+193 FDTLVLT
-200 EGQCFDGKAEI
+200 EGQ
-211 LTPDGWVSFEN
+211 
-222 YSGQNVLQVDEKMN
+222 M
-236 GTFIRPKR
+236 
-244 LIIKRHIGKMVRCEI
+244 
-259 GGNYETYTTDDHN
+259 
-272 LVLLNQKGKVV
+272 
-283 KKKAGEK
+283 
-290 ISAGYKI
+290 
-297 PTTVS
+297 
-302 IDLEEYKD
+302 
-310 WTDEMFALYIAISA
+310 
-324 DGTIDYRKNTGKI
+324 
-337 KAKTDRYVRISI
+337 
-349 ALERKSKRLKEILE
+349 
-363 RLNITYSCNKDSR
+363 
-376 NYDSICFHC
+376 
-385 PDWLTSKYLPYG
+385 
-397 FATGT
+397 
-402 SVKQK
+402 
-407 KFIIEEMVKWDGNK
+407 
-421 VKGRNQ
+421 
-427 YEYSTILKHNAD
+427 
-439 VMQLIASCCGYMSTI
+439 
-454 MTKQNG
+454 
-460 GNGNFIKSY
+460 
-469 CYKVSVLLGKSYVST
+469 
-484 QSFETHKRF
+484 
-493 EEVDQRV
+493 
-500 YCVSVDTG
+500 
-508 MILVR
+508 
-513 QNGRISV
+513 
-520 SGNCDSLA
+520 DSLA
-528 VATAGVPNVVSVPTG
+528 VATAEIPNAVSVPTG

-692 DNIFVYSGEMPNYL
+692 DNVFVYSGEMPNYL
-706 FKAAIDFQIAG
+706 FKNAIDFQIAG

-777 ARVIVIDNL
+777 VRVIVIDNL

-864 NTMENYPRI
+864 NTMENYPRV

>member
-1 MRYKVYEFNPDDA
+1 MRYKVYEFNQDDA

-91 YYRPNKKYKRLK
+91 YYRPKKRYKRLK

-156 FVKYRKTDFDKT
+156 FVKYRKTDFDKA

-181 PVLFGMKQCDDS
+181 PILFGMKQCDDS

-200 EGQCFDGKAEI
+200 EGQC
-211 LTPDGWVSFEN
+211 
-222 YSGQNVLQVDEKMN
+222 
-236 GTFIRPKR
+236 
-244 LIIKRHIGKMVRCEI
+244 
-259 GGNYETYTTDDHN
+259 
-272 LVLLNQKGKVV
+272 
-283 KKKAGEK
+283 
-290 ISAGYKI
+290 
-297 PTTVS
+297 
-302 IDLEEYKD
+302 
-310 WTDEMFALYIAISA
+310 
-324 DGTIDYRKNTGKI
+324 
-337 KAKTDRYVRISI
+337 
-349 ALERKSKRLKEILE
+349 
-363 RLNITYSCNKDSR
+363 
-376 NYDSICFHC
+376 
-385 PDWLTSKYLPYG
+385 
-397 FATGT
+397 
-402 SVKQK
+402 
-407 KFIIEEMVKWDGNK
+407 
-421 VKGRNQ
+421 
-427 YEYSTILKHNAD
+427 
-439 VMQLIASCCGYMSTI
+439 
-454 MTKQNG
+454 
-460 GNGNFIKSY
+460 
-469 CYKVSVLLGKSYVST
+469 
-484 QSFETHKRF
+484 
-493 EEVDQRV
+493 
-500 YCVSVDTG
+500 
-508 MILVR
+508 
-513 QNGRISV
+513 
-520 SGNCDSLA
+520 DSLA
-528 VATAGVPNVVSVPTG
+528 VATAGIQNAVSVPTG

-692 DNIFVYSGEMPNYL
+692 DNVFVYSGEMPNYL
-706 FKAAIDFQIAG
+706 FKNAIDFQIAG

-864 NTMENYPRI
+864 NTMENYPRV

>member
-91 YYRPNKKYKRLK
+91 YYRPKKRYKRLK

-156 FVKYRKTDFDKT
+156 FVKYRKTDFDKA

-181 PVLFGMKQCDDS
+181 PILFGMKQCDDS
-193 FDTLVVT
+193 FDTLVMV
-200 EGQCFDGKAEI
+200 EGQ
-211 LTPDGWVSFEN
+211 L
-222 YSGQNVLQVDEKMN
+222 
-236 GTFIRPKR
+236 
-244 LIIKRHIGKMVRCEI
+244 
-259 GGNYETYTTDDHN
+259 
-272 LVLLNQKGKVV
+272 
-283 KKKAGEK
+283 
-290 ISAGYKI
+290 
-297 PTTVS
+297 
-302 IDLEEYKD
+302 
-310 WTDEMFALYIAISA
+310 
-324 DGTIDYRKNTGKI
+324 
-337 KAKTDRYVRISI
+337 
-349 ALERKSKRLKEILE
+349 
-363 RLNITYSCNKDSR
+363 
-376 NYDSICFHC
+376 
-385 PDWLTSKYLPYG
+385 
-397 FATGT
+397 
-402 SVKQK
+402 
-407 KFIIEEMVKWDGNK
+407 
-421 VKGRNQ
+421 
-427 YEYSTILKHNAD
+427 
-439 VMQLIASCCGYMSTI
+439 
-454 MTKQNG
+454 
-460 GNGNFIKSY
+460 
-469 CYKVSVLLGKSYVST
+469 
-484 QSFETHKRF
+484 
-493 EEVDQRV
+493 
-500 YCVSVDTG
+500 
-508 MILVR
+508 
-513 QNGRISV
+513 
-520 SGNCDSLA
+520 DSLA
-528 VATAGVPNVVSVPTG
+528 VATAEIPNAVSVPTG

-692 DNIFVYSGEMPNYL
+692 DNVFVYSGEMPNYL
-706 FKAAIDFQIAG
+706 FKNAIDFQIAG

-777 ARVIVIDNL
+777 VRVIVIDNL

-864 NTMENYPRI
+864 NTMENYPRV

>member
-91 YYRPNKKYKRLK
+91 YYRPKKRYKRLK

-156 FVKYRKTDFDKT
+156 FVKYRKTDFDKA

-181 PVLFGMKQCDDS
+181 PILVGMKQCDDS
-193 FDTLVVT
+193 FDTLTLT
-200 EGQCFDGKAEI
+200 EGQ
-211 LTPDGWVSFEN
+211 L
-222 YSGQNVLQVDEKMN
+222 
-236 GTFIRPKR
+236 
-244 LIIKRHIGKMVRCEI
+244 
-259 GGNYETYTTDDHN
+259 
-272 LVLLNQKGKVV
+272 
-283 KKKAGEK
+283 
-290 ISAGYKI
+290 
-297 PTTVS
+297 
-302 IDLEEYKD
+302 
-310 WTDEMFALYIAISA
+310 
-324 DGTIDYRKNTGKI
+324 
-337 KAKTDRYVRISI
+337 
-349 ALERKSKRLKEILE
+349 
-363 RLNITYSCNKDSR
+363 
-376 NYDSICFHC
+376 
-385 PDWLTSKYLPYG
+385 
-397 FATGT
+397 
-402 SVKQK
+402 
-407 KFIIEEMVKWDGNK
+407 
-421 VKGRNQ
+421 
-427 YEYSTILKHNAD
+427 
-439 VMQLIASCCGYMSTI
+439 
-454 MTKQNG
+454 
-460 GNGNFIKSY
+460 
-469 CYKVSVLLGKSYVST
+469 
-484 QSFETHKRF
+484 
-493 EEVDQRV
+493 
-500 YCVSVDTG
+500 
-508 MILVR
+508 
-513 QNGRISV
+513 
-520 SGNCDSLA
+520 DSLA
-528 VATAGVPNVVSVPTG
+528 VATAGVANVVSVPSG

-548 WIPYCWDWLCKWKK
+548 WIAYCWDWLCKWKK

-650 ADVDNLLC
+650 SDVDNLLC

-692 DNIFVYSGEMPNYL
+692 DNVFVYSGEMPNYL
-706 FKAAIDFQIAG
+706 FKNAIDFQIAG

-777 ARVIVIDNL
+777 VRVIVIDNL

-864 NTMENYPRI
+864 NTMENYPRV

>member
-193 FDTLVVT
+193 FDTLVVV
-200 EGQCFDGKAEI
+200 EGQ
-211 LTPDGWVSFEN
+211 L
-222 YSGQNVLQVDEKMN
+222 
-236 GTFIRPKR
+236 
-244 LIIKRHIGKMVRCEI
+244 
-259 GGNYETYTTDDHN
+259 
-272 LVLLNQKGKVV
+272 
-283 KKKAGEK
+283 
-290 ISAGYKI
+290 
-297 PTTVS
+297 
-302 IDLEEYKD
+302 
-310 WTDEMFALYIAISA
+310 
-324 DGTIDYRKNTGKI
+324 
-337 KAKTDRYVRISI
+337 
-349 ALERKSKRLKEILE
+349 
-363 RLNITYSCNKDSR
+363 
-376 NYDSICFHC
+376 
-385 PDWLTSKYLPYG
+385 
-397 FATGT
+397 
-402 SVKQK
+402 
-407 KFIIEEMVKWDGNK
+407 
-421 VKGRNQ
+421 
-427 YEYSTILKHNAD
+427 
-439 VMQLIASCCGYMSTI
+439 
-454 MTKQNG
+454 
-460 GNGNFIKSY
+460 
-469 CYKVSVLLGKSYVST
+469 
-484 QSFETHKRF
+484 
-493 EEVDQRV
+493 
-500 YCVSVDTG
+500 
-508 MILVR
+508 
-513 QNGRISV
+513 
-520 SGNCDSLA
+520 DSLA
-528 VATAGVPNVVSVPTG
+528 VATAGIPNAVSVPTG

-692 DNIFVYSGEMPNYL
+692 DNVFVYSGEMPNYL

-728 YVKRY
+728 YIKRY

-849 NSAGVIIHYNVNKDE
+849 NSAGVIIHYNLNKDE

-920 FVEDYDNSI
+920 FFEDYDNSI

>member
-91 YYRPNKKYKRLK
+91 YYRPKKKYKRLK

-156 FVKYRKTDFDKT
+156 FVKYRKTDFDKA

-181 PVLFGMKQCDDS
+181 PILFGMKQCDDS
-193 FDTLVVT
+193 FDTLVLT
-200 EGQCFDGKAEI
+200 EGQ
-211 LTPDGWVSFEN
+211 
-222 YSGQNVLQVDEKMN
+222 M
-236 GTFIRPKR
+236 
-244 LIIKRHIGKMVRCEI
+244 
-259 GGNYETYTTDDHN
+259 
-272 LVLLNQKGKVV
+272 
-283 KKKAGEK
+283 
-290 ISAGYKI
+290 
-297 PTTVS
+297 
-302 IDLEEYKD
+302 
-310 WTDEMFALYIAISA
+310 
-324 DGTIDYRKNTGKI
+324 
-337 KAKTDRYVRISI
+337 
-349 ALERKSKRLKEILE
+349 
-363 RLNITYSCNKDSR
+363 
-376 NYDSICFHC
+376 
-385 PDWLTSKYLPYG
+385 
-397 FATGT
+397 
-402 SVKQK
+402 
-407 KFIIEEMVKWDGNK
+407 
-421 VKGRNQ
+421 
-427 YEYSTILKHNAD
+427 
-439 VMQLIASCCGYMSTI
+439 
-454 MTKQNG
+454 
-460 GNGNFIKSY
+460 
-469 CYKVSVLLGKSYVST
+469 
-484 QSFETHKRF
+484 
-493 EEVDQRV
+493 
-500 YCVSVDTG
+500 
-508 MILVR
+508 
-513 QNGRISV
+513 
-520 SGNCDSLA
+520 DSLS
-528 VATAGVPNVVSVPTG
+528 VATAGIPNAVSVPTG

-590 VREDNYKDCKDANEI
+590 VRDDNYKDCKDANEI

-635 KELDPYSIEKIPTGI
+635 KELDPYSIEKIPTGV

-692 DNIFVYSGEMPNYL
+692 DNVFVYSGEMPNYL

-717 PANVVEEDRRD
+717 PTNVVEEDRRD
-728 YVKRY
+728 YIKRY

-864 NTMENYPRI
+864 NTMENYPRV

>member
-91 YYRPNKKYKRLK
+91 YYRPKKKYKRLK

-156 FVKYRKTDFDKT
+156 FVKYRKTDFDKA

-181 PVLFGMKQCDDS
+181 PILFGMKQCDDS
-193 FDTLVVT
+193 FDTLVVV
-200 EGQCFDGKAEI
+200 EGQ
-211 LTPDGWVSFEN
+211 L
-222 YSGQNVLQVDEKMN
+222 
-236 GTFIRPKR
+236 
-244 LIIKRHIGKMVRCEI
+244 
-259 GGNYETYTTDDHN
+259 
-272 LVLLNQKGKVV
+272 
-283 KKKAGEK
+283 
-290 ISAGYKI
+290 
-297 PTTVS
+297 
-302 IDLEEYKD
+302 
-310 WTDEMFALYIAISA
+310 
-324 DGTIDYRKNTGKI
+324 
-337 KAKTDRYVRISI
+337 
-349 ALERKSKRLKEILE
+349 
-363 RLNITYSCNKDSR
+363 
-376 NYDSICFHC
+376 
-385 PDWLTSKYLPYG
+385 
-397 FATGT
+397 
-402 SVKQK
+402 
-407 KFIIEEMVKWDGNK
+407 
-421 VKGRNQ
+421 
-427 YEYSTILKHNAD
+427 
-439 VMQLIASCCGYMSTI
+439 
-454 MTKQNG
+454 
-460 GNGNFIKSY
+460 
-469 CYKVSVLLGKSYVST
+469 
-484 QSFETHKRF
+484 
-493 EEVDQRV
+493 
-500 YCVSVDTG
+500 
-508 MILVR
+508 
-513 QNGRISV
+513 
-520 SGNCDSLA
+520 DSLA
-528 VATAGVPNVVSVPTG
+528 VATAGIPNAVSVPTG

-650 ADVDNLLC
+650 TDVDNLLC

-692 DNIFVYSGEMPNYL
+692 DNVFVYSGEMPNYL
-706 FKAAIDFQIAG
+706 FKNAIDFQIAG

>member
-14 YNFARHVGIEVKEHG
+14 YNFARHVGIDVKEHG

-91 YYRPNKKYKRLK
+91 YYRPKKKYKRLK

-151 KGVLQ
+151 NGVLQ
-156 FVKYRKTDFDKT
+156 FVKYRKTDFDKA

-181 PVLFGMKQCDDS
+181 PILFGMKQCDDS
-193 FDTLVVT
+193 FDTLVMV
-200 EGQCFDGKAEI
+200 EGQ
-211 LTPDGWVSFEN
+211 L
-222 YSGQNVLQVDEKMN
+222 
-236 GTFIRPKR
+236 
-244 LIIKRHIGKMVRCEI
+244 
-259 GGNYETYTTDDHN
+259 
-272 LVLLNQKGKVV
+272 
-283 KKKAGEK
+283 
-290 ISAGYKI
+290 
-297 PTTVS
+297 
-302 IDLEEYKD
+302 
-310 WTDEMFALYIAISA
+310 
-324 DGTIDYRKNTGKI
+324 
-337 KAKTDRYVRISI
+337 
-349 ALERKSKRLKEILE
+349 
-363 RLNITYSCNKDSR
+363 
-376 NYDSICFHC
+376 
-385 PDWLTSKYLPYG
+385 
-397 FATGT
+397 
-402 SVKQK
+402 
-407 KFIIEEMVKWDGNK
+407 
-421 VKGRNQ
+421 
-427 YEYSTILKHNAD
+427 
-439 VMQLIASCCGYMSTI
+439 
-454 MTKQNG
+454 
-460 GNGNFIKSY
+460 
-469 CYKVSVLLGKSYVST
+469 
-484 QSFETHKRF
+484 
-493 EEVDQRV
+493 
-500 YCVSVDTG
+500 
-508 MILVR
+508 
-513 QNGRISV
+513 
-520 SGNCDSLA
+520 DSLA
-528 VATAGVPNVVSVPTG
+528 VATAGIPNAVSVPTG

-728 YVKRY
+728 YIKRY

-794 VKGSKLEAQSEVSN
+794 VKGSKLETQSEVSN

>member
-91 YYRPNKKYKRLK
+91 YYRPKKRYKRLK

-156 FVKYRKTDFDKT
+156 FVKYRKTDFDKA
-168 KDANKEWCEASTK
+168 KDSNKEWCEASTK
-181 PVLFGMKQCDDS
+181 PILFGMKQCDDS
-193 FDTLVVT
+193 FDTLVMV
-200 EGQCFDGKAEI
+200 EGQ
-211 LTPDGWVSFEN
+211 L
-222 YSGQNVLQVDEKMN
+222 
-236 GTFIRPKR
+236 
-244 LIIKRHIGKMVRCEI
+244 
-259 GGNYETYTTDDHN
+259 
-272 LVLLNQKGKVV
+272 
-283 KKKAGEK
+283 
-290 ISAGYKI
+290 
-297 PTTVS
+297 
-302 IDLEEYKD
+302 
-310 WTDEMFALYIAISA
+310 
-324 DGTIDYRKNTGKI
+324 
-337 KAKTDRYVRISI
+337 
-349 ALERKSKRLKEILE
+349 
-363 RLNITYSCNKDSR
+363 
-376 NYDSICFHC
+376 
-385 PDWLTSKYLPYG
+385 
-397 FATGT
+397 
-402 SVKQK
+402 
-407 KFIIEEMVKWDGNK
+407 
-421 VKGRNQ
+421 
-427 YEYSTILKHNAD
+427 
-439 VMQLIASCCGYMSTI
+439 
-454 MTKQNG
+454 
-460 GNGNFIKSY
+460 
-469 CYKVSVLLGKSYVST
+469 
-484 QSFETHKRF
+484 
-493 EEVDQRV
+493 
-500 YCVSVDTG
+500 
-508 MILVR
+508 
-513 QNGRISV
+513 
-520 SGNCDSLA
+520 DSLA
-528 VATAGVPNVVSVPTG
+528 VATAGIPNAVSGPTG
-543 AKGFT
+543 AQGFT

-692 DNIFVYSGEMPNYL
+692 DNVFVYSGEMPNYL
-706 FKAAIDFQIAG
+706 FKNAIDFQIAG

-777 ARVIVIDNL
+777 SRVIVIDNL

>member
-91 YYRPNKKYKRLK
+91 YYRPKKRYKRLK

-181 PVLFGMKQCDDS
+181 PILFGMKQCDDS

-211 LTPDGWVSFEN
+211 LTLDGWVSFEN
-222 YSGQNVLQVDEKMN
+222 YFCYNVLQLDEKMN

-337 KAKTDRYVRISI
+337 KAKKDRYVRISI

-421 VKGRNQ
+421 VKG
-427 YEYSTILKHNAD
+427 
-439 VMQLIASCCGYMSTI
+439 
-454 MTKQNG
+454 
-460 GNGNFIKSY
+460 
-469 CYKVSVLLGKSYVST
+469 
-484 QSFETHKRF
+484 
-493 EEVDQRV
+493 
-500 YCVSVDTG
+500 
-508 MILVR
+508 
-513 QNGRISV
+513 
-520 SGNCDSLA
+520 
-528 VATAGVPNVVSVPTG
+528 
-543 AKGFT
+543 
-548 WIPYCWDWLCKWKK
+548 
-562 IIVFGDFEK
+562 
-571 GSISLL
+571 
-577 DELAKRLKDRVEH
+577 
-590 VREDNYKDCKDANEI
+590 
-605 LLKYG
+605 
-610 AEQVRKCVEESV
+610 
-622 KLPIDN
+622 
-628 VIDLADV
+628 
-635 KELDPYSIEKIPTGI
+635 
-650 ADVDNLLC
+650 
-658 GGIPFGVVTIVT
+658 
-670 GKSGKGKSTFVGQI
+670 
-684 ITRALNKG
+684 
-692 DNIFVYSGEMPNYL
+692 
-706 FKAAIDFQIAG
+706 
-717 PANVVEEDRRD
+717 
-728 YVKRY
+728 
-733 VRKSAK
+733 
-739 DKIVEWYR
+739 
-747 GKCMLYDRTMV
+747 
-758 KDEDTDLLN
+758 
-767 TIERMIVSQN
+767 
-777 ARVIVIDNL
+777 
-786 MTMINKTR
+786 
-794 VKGSKLEAQSEVSN
+794 
-808 ALEDMARFYNVCI
+808 
-821 ILVAHKR
+821 
-828 KDSGIDD
+828 
-835 EDMDDSIRGDSDIV
+835 
-849 NSAGVIIHYNVNKDE
+849 
-864 NTMENYPRI
+864 
-873 ISVTKNR
+873 
-880 VFGRTSYRGWKVHY
+880 
-894 DEKSK
+894 
-899 RIYGDHDDLNIC
+899 
-911 LGWDNESGG
+911 
-920 FVEDYDNSI
+920 
-929 FS
+929 

>member
-14 YNFARHVGIEVKEHG
+14 YNFARHVGIDVKEHG

-91 YYRPNKKYKRLK
+91 YYRPKKRYKRLK

-156 FVKYRKTDFDKT
+156 FVKYRKTDFDKA

-181 PVLFGMKQCDDS
+181 PILFGMKQCDDS
-193 FDTLVVT
+193 FDTLVLT
-200 EGQCFDGKAEI
+200 EGQ
-211 LTPDGWVSFEN
+211 L
-222 YSGQNVLQVDEKMN
+222 
-236 GTFIRPKR
+236 
-244 LIIKRHIGKMVRCEI
+244 
-259 GGNYETYTTDDHN
+259 
-272 LVLLNQKGKVV
+272 
-283 KKKAGEK
+283 
-290 ISAGYKI
+290 
-297 PTTVS
+297 
-302 IDLEEYKD
+302 
-310 WTDEMFALYIAISA
+310 
-324 DGTIDYRKNTGKI
+324 
-337 KAKTDRYVRISI
+337 
-349 ALERKSKRLKEILE
+349 
-363 RLNITYSCNKDSR
+363 
-376 NYDSICFHC
+376 
-385 PDWLTSKYLPYG
+385 
-397 FATGT
+397 
-402 SVKQK
+402 
-407 KFIIEEMVKWDGNK
+407 
-421 VKGRNQ
+421 
-427 YEYSTILKHNAD
+427 
-439 VMQLIASCCGYMSTI
+439 
-454 MTKQNG
+454 
-460 GNGNFIKSY
+460 
-469 CYKVSVLLGKSYVST
+469 
-484 QSFETHKRF
+484 
-493 EEVDQRV
+493 
-500 YCVSVDTG
+500 
-508 MILVR
+508 
-513 QNGRISV
+513 
-520 SGNCDSLA
+520 DSLA
-528 VATAGVPNVVSVPTG
+528 VATAEIPNAVSVPTG

-590 VREDNYKDCKDANEI
+590 VREDNYKNCKDANEI

-650 ADVDNLLC
+650 GDVDNLLC

-692 DNIFVYSGEMPNYL
+692 DNVFVYSGEMPNYL
-706 FKAAIDFQIAG
+706 FKNAIDFQIAG

-777 ARVIVIDNL
+777 VRVIVIDNL

-808 ALEDMARFYNVCI
+808 ALEDMARFYNICI

-864 NTMENYPRI
+864 NTMENYPRV

>member
-91 YYRPNKKYKRLK
+91 YYRPKKRYKRLK

-156 FVKYRKTDFDKT
+156 FVKYRKTDFDKA

-181 PVLFGMKQCDDS
+181 PILFGMKQCDDS
-193 FDTLVVT
+193 FDTLTLT
-200 EGQCFDGKAEI
+200 EGQ
-211 LTPDGWVSFEN
+211 L
-222 YSGQNVLQVDEKMN
+222 
-236 GTFIRPKR
+236 
-244 LIIKRHIGKMVRCEI
+244 
-259 GGNYETYTTDDHN
+259 
-272 LVLLNQKGKVV
+272 
-283 KKKAGEK
+283 
-290 ISAGYKI
+290 
-297 PTTVS
+297 
-302 IDLEEYKD
+302 
-310 WTDEMFALYIAISA
+310 
-324 DGTIDYRKNTGKI
+324 
-337 KAKTDRYVRISI
+337 
-349 ALERKSKRLKEILE
+349 
-363 RLNITYSCNKDSR
+363 
-376 NYDSICFHC
+376 
-385 PDWLTSKYLPYG
+385 
-397 FATGT
+397 
-402 SVKQK
+402 
-407 KFIIEEMVKWDGNK
+407 
-421 VKGRNQ
+421 
-427 YEYSTILKHNAD
+427 
-439 VMQLIASCCGYMSTI
+439 
-454 MTKQNG
+454 
-460 GNGNFIKSY
+460 
-469 CYKVSVLLGKSYVST
+469 
-484 QSFETHKRF
+484 
-493 EEVDQRV
+493 
-500 YCVSVDTG
+500 
-508 MILVR
+508 
-513 QNGRISV
+513 
-520 SGNCDSLA
+520 DSLA
-528 VATAGVPNVVSVPTG
+528 VATAGIPNAVSVPTG

-692 DNIFVYSGEMPNYL
+692 DNVFVYSGEMPNYL
-706 FKAAIDFQIAG
+706 FKNAIDFQIAG

-777 ARVIVIDNL
+777 VRVIVIDNL

-821 ILVAHKR
+821 ILVDHKR

-864 NTMENYPRI
+864 NTMENYPRV

>member
-14 YNFARHVGIEVKEHG
+14 YNFARHVGIDVKEHG
-29 GELFFKTCPYCK
+29 SELFFKTCPYCK

-91 YYRPNKKYKRLK
+91 YYRPKKKYKRLK

-156 FVKYRKTDFDKT
+156 FVKYRKTDFDKA
-168 KDANKEWCEASTK
+168 KDSNKEWCEASTK
-181 PVLFGMKQCDDS
+181 PILFGMKQCDDS
-193 FDTLVVT
+193 FDTLVMV
-200 EGQCFDGKAEI
+200 EGQ
-211 LTPDGWVSFEN
+211 L
-222 YSGQNVLQVDEKMN
+222 
-236 GTFIRPKR
+236 
-244 LIIKRHIGKMVRCEI
+244 
-259 GGNYETYTTDDHN
+259 
-272 LVLLNQKGKVV
+272 
-283 KKKAGEK
+283 
-290 ISAGYKI
+290 
-297 PTTVS
+297 
-302 IDLEEYKD
+302 
-310 WTDEMFALYIAISA
+310 
-324 DGTIDYRKNTGKI
+324 
-337 KAKTDRYVRISI
+337 
-349 ALERKSKRLKEILE
+349 
-363 RLNITYSCNKDSR
+363 
-376 NYDSICFHC
+376 
-385 PDWLTSKYLPYG
+385 
-397 FATGT
+397 
-402 SVKQK
+402 
-407 KFIIEEMVKWDGNK
+407 
-421 VKGRNQ
+421 
-427 YEYSTILKHNAD
+427 
-439 VMQLIASCCGYMSTI
+439 
-454 MTKQNG
+454 
-460 GNGNFIKSY
+460 
-469 CYKVSVLLGKSYVST
+469 
-484 QSFETHKRF
+484 
-493 EEVDQRV
+493 
-500 YCVSVDTG
+500 
-508 MILVR
+508 
-513 QNGRISV
+513 
-520 SGNCDSLA
+520 DSLA
-528 VATAGVPNVVSVPTG
+528 VATAGIPNAVSVPTG

-590 VREDNYKDCKDANEI
+590 VRKDNYKDCKDANEI

-635 KELDPYSIEKIPTGI
+635 KELDPYSIEKIPTGV

-692 DNIFVYSGEMPNYL
+692 ENVFVYSGEMPNYL

-728 YVKRY
+728 YIKRY

>member
-91 YYRPNKKYKRLK
+91 YYRPKKRYKRLK

-156 FVKYRKTDFDKT
+156 FVKYRKTDFDKA
-168 KDANKEWCEASTK
+168 KDSNKEWCEASTK
-181 PVLFGMKQCDDS
+181 PILFGMKQCDDS
-193 FDTLVVT
+193 FDTLTLT
-200 EGQCFDGKAEI
+200 EGQ
-211 LTPDGWVSFEN
+211 
-222 YSGQNVLQVDEKMN
+222 
-236 GTFIRPKR
+236 R
-244 LIIKRHIGKMVRCEI
+244 
-259 GGNYETYTTDDHN
+259 
-272 LVLLNQKGKVV
+272 
-283 KKKAGEK
+283 
-290 ISAGYKI
+290 
-297 PTTVS
+297 
-302 IDLEEYKD
+302 
-310 WTDEMFALYIAISA
+310 
-324 DGTIDYRKNTGKI
+324 
-337 KAKTDRYVRISI
+337 
-349 ALERKSKRLKEILE
+349 
-363 RLNITYSCNKDSR
+363 
-376 NYDSICFHC
+376 
-385 PDWLTSKYLPYG
+385 
-397 FATGT
+397 
-402 SVKQK
+402 
-407 KFIIEEMVKWDGNK
+407 
-421 VKGRNQ
+421 
-427 YEYSTILKHNAD
+427 
-439 VMQLIASCCGYMSTI
+439 
-454 MTKQNG
+454 
-460 GNGNFIKSY
+460 
-469 CYKVSVLLGKSYVST
+469 
-484 QSFETHKRF
+484 
-493 EEVDQRV
+493 
-500 YCVSVDTG
+500 
-508 MILVR
+508 
-513 QNGRISV
+513 
-520 SGNCDSLA
+520 DSLA
-528 VATAGVPNVVSVPTG
+528 VATAGIPNAVSVPTG

-577 DELAKRLKDRVEH
+577 NELAKRLKDRVEH

-692 DNIFVYSGEMPNYL
+692 DNVFVYSGEMPNYL
-706 FKAAIDFQIAG
+706 FKNAIDFQIAG

-777 ARVIVIDNL
+777 VRVIVIDNL

-864 NTMENYPRI
+864 NTMENYPRV

>member
-91 YYRPNKKYKRLK
+91 YYRPKKRYKRLK

-112 PEAIQYL
+112 PEAIRYL

-156 FVKYRKTDFDKT
+156 FVKYRKTDFDKA

-181 PVLFGMKQCDDS
+181 PILFGMKQCDDS
-193 FDTLVVT
+193 FDTLVMV
-200 EGQCFDGKAEI
+200 EGQ
-211 LTPDGWVSFEN
+211 L
-222 YSGQNVLQVDEKMN
+222 
-236 GTFIRPKR
+236 
-244 LIIKRHIGKMVRCEI
+244 
-259 GGNYETYTTDDHN
+259 
-272 LVLLNQKGKVV
+272 
-283 KKKAGEK
+283 
-290 ISAGYKI
+290 
-297 PTTVS
+297 
-302 IDLEEYKD
+302 
-310 WTDEMFALYIAISA
+310 
-324 DGTIDYRKNTGKI
+324 
-337 KAKTDRYVRISI
+337 
-349 ALERKSKRLKEILE
+349 
-363 RLNITYSCNKDSR
+363 
-376 NYDSICFHC
+376 
-385 PDWLTSKYLPYG
+385 
-397 FATGT
+397 
-402 SVKQK
+402 
-407 KFIIEEMVKWDGNK
+407 
-421 VKGRNQ
+421 
-427 YEYSTILKHNAD
+427 
-439 VMQLIASCCGYMSTI
+439 
-454 MTKQNG
+454 
-460 GNGNFIKSY
+460 
-469 CYKVSVLLGKSYVST
+469 
-484 QSFETHKRF
+484 
-493 EEVDQRV
+493 
-500 YCVSVDTG
+500 
-508 MILVR
+508 
-513 QNGRISV
+513 
-520 SGNCDSLA
+520 DSLA
-528 VATAGVPNVVSVPTG
+528 VATAGIPNAVSVPTG

-590 VREDNYKDCKDANEI
+590 VKEDNYKDCKDANEI

-610 AEQVRKCVEESV
+610 AQQVRKCVEESV

-692 DNIFVYSGEMPNYL
+692 DNVFVYSGEMPNYL
-706 FKAAIDFQIAG
+706 FKNAIDFQIAG

-777 ARVIVIDNL
+777 VRVIVIDNL

-894 DEKSK
+894 DDKSK

>member
-91 YYRPNKKYKRLK
+91 YYRPKKRYKRLK

-119 ESRGISEEVAKKYEI
+119 ERRGISEEVAKKYEI

-156 FVKYRKTDFDKT
+156 FVKYRKTDFDKA

-181 PVLFGMKQCDDS
+181 PILFGMKQCDDS
-193 FDTLVVT
+193 FDTLTLT
-200 EGQCFDGKAEI
+200 EGQ
-211 LTPDGWVSFEN
+211 L
-222 YSGQNVLQVDEKMN
+222 
-236 GTFIRPKR
+236 
-244 LIIKRHIGKMVRCEI
+244 
-259 GGNYETYTTDDHN
+259 
-272 LVLLNQKGKVV
+272 
-283 KKKAGEK
+283 
-290 ISAGYKI
+290 
-297 PTTVS
+297 
-302 IDLEEYKD
+302 
-310 WTDEMFALYIAISA
+310 
-324 DGTIDYRKNTGKI
+324 
-337 KAKTDRYVRISI
+337 
-349 ALERKSKRLKEILE
+349 
-363 RLNITYSCNKDSR
+363 
-376 NYDSICFHC
+376 
-385 PDWLTSKYLPYG
+385 
-397 FATGT
+397 
-402 SVKQK
+402 
-407 KFIIEEMVKWDGNK
+407 
-421 VKGRNQ
+421 
-427 YEYSTILKHNAD
+427 
-439 VMQLIASCCGYMSTI
+439 
-454 MTKQNG
+454 
-460 GNGNFIKSY
+460 
-469 CYKVSVLLGKSYVST
+469 
-484 QSFETHKRF
+484 
-493 EEVDQRV
+493 
-500 YCVSVDTG
+500 
-508 MILVR
+508 
-513 QNGRISV
+513 
-520 SGNCDSLA
+520 DSLA
-528 VATAGVPNVVSVPTG
+528 VATAGIPNAVSVPTG

-577 DELAKRLKDRVEH
+577 DELAKRLKDSVEH

-635 KELDPYSIEKIPTGI
+635 KELDPYSIEKIPTGV

-692 DNIFVYSGEMPNYL
+692 DNVFVYSGEMPNYL

-728 YVKRY
+728 YIKRY

-777 ARVIVIDNL
+777 VRVIVIDNL

>member
-91 YYRPNKKYKRLK
+91 YYRPKKRYKRLK

-156 FVKYRKTDFDKT
+156 FVKYRKTDFDKA

-181 PVLFGMKQCDDS
+181 PILFGMKQCDDS
-193 FDTLVVT
+193 FDTLTLT
-200 EGQCFDGKAEI
+200 EGQ
-211 LTPDGWVSFEN
+211 L
-222 YSGQNVLQVDEKMN
+222 
-236 GTFIRPKR
+236 
-244 LIIKRHIGKMVRCEI
+244 
-259 GGNYETYTTDDHN
+259 
-272 LVLLNQKGKVV
+272 
-283 KKKAGEK
+283 
-290 ISAGYKI
+290 
-297 PTTVS
+297 
-302 IDLEEYKD
+302 
-310 WTDEMFALYIAISA
+310 
-324 DGTIDYRKNTGKI
+324 
-337 KAKTDRYVRISI
+337 
-349 ALERKSKRLKEILE
+349 
-363 RLNITYSCNKDSR
+363 
-376 NYDSICFHC
+376 
-385 PDWLTSKYLPYG
+385 
-397 FATGT
+397 
-402 SVKQK
+402 
-407 KFIIEEMVKWDGNK
+407 
-421 VKGRNQ
+421 
-427 YEYSTILKHNAD
+427 
-439 VMQLIASCCGYMSTI
+439 
-454 MTKQNG
+454 
-460 GNGNFIKSY
+460 
-469 CYKVSVLLGKSYVST
+469 
-484 QSFETHKRF
+484 
-493 EEVDQRV
+493 
-500 YCVSVDTG
+500 
-508 MILVR
+508 
-513 QNGRISV
+513 
-520 SGNCDSLA
+520 DSLA
-528 VATAGVPNVVSVPTG
+528 VATAGIPNAVSVPTG

-590 VREDNYKDCKDANEI
+590 VREDNYRDCKDANEI
-605 LLKYG
+605 LLRYG

-650 ADVDNLLC
+650 TDVDNLLC

-692 DNIFVYSGEMPNYL
+692 DNVFVYSGEMPNYL
-706 FKAAIDFQIAG
+706 FKNAIDFQIAG

-728 YVKRY
+728 YIKRY

-920 FVEDYDNSI
+920 FFEDYDNSI

>member
-91 YYRPNKKYKRLK
+91 YYSPKKRYKRLK

-156 FVKYRKTDFDKT
+156 FVKYRKTDFDKA

-181 PVLFGMKQCDDS
+181 PILFGMKQCDDS
-193 FDTLVVT
+193 FDTLVLT
-200 EGQCFDGKAEI
+200 EGQ
-211 LTPDGWVSFEN
+211 L
-222 YSGQNVLQVDEKMN
+222 
-236 GTFIRPKR
+236 
-244 LIIKRHIGKMVRCEI
+244 
-259 GGNYETYTTDDHN
+259 
-272 LVLLNQKGKVV
+272 
-283 KKKAGEK
+283 
-290 ISAGYKI
+290 
-297 PTTVS
+297 
-302 IDLEEYKD
+302 
-310 WTDEMFALYIAISA
+310 
-324 DGTIDYRKNTGKI
+324 
-337 KAKTDRYVRISI
+337 
-349 ALERKSKRLKEILE
+349 
-363 RLNITYSCNKDSR
+363 
-376 NYDSICFHC
+376 
-385 PDWLTSKYLPYG
+385 
-397 FATGT
+397 
-402 SVKQK
+402 
-407 KFIIEEMVKWDGNK
+407 
-421 VKGRNQ
+421 
-427 YEYSTILKHNAD
+427 
-439 VMQLIASCCGYMSTI
+439 
-454 MTKQNG
+454 
-460 GNGNFIKSY
+460 
-469 CYKVSVLLGKSYVST
+469 
-484 QSFETHKRF
+484 
-493 EEVDQRV
+493 
-500 YCVSVDTG
+500 
-508 MILVR
+508 
-513 QNGRISV
+513 
-520 SGNCDSLA
+520 DSLA
-528 VATAGVPNVVSVPTG
+528 VATAEIPNAVSVPTG

-590 VREDNYKDCKDANEI
+590 VREDNYRDCKDANEI

-692 DNIFVYSGEMPNYL
+692 DNVFVYSGEMPNYL
-706 FKAAIDFQIAG
+706 FKNSIDFQIAG

-777 ARVIVIDNL
+777 VRVIVIDNL

-894 DEKSK
+894 DDKSK
-899 RIYGDHDDLNIC
+899 RIYGDDDDLNIC